1 MTANF
6 VYHDVHS
13 NFHHQ
18 CLKIDN
24 LFLYNIGCHGCQRGK
39 SAAISRLSGFSPDN
53 QTDNRLDN
61 RSDNGLLFLL

>member
-18 CLKIDN
+18 CLKKLITFFFIILDDRRKEQ
-24 LFLYNIGCHGCQRGK
+24 LQLY
-39 SAAISRLSGFSPDN
+39 L
-53 QTDNRLDN
+53 
-61 RSDNGLLFLL
+61 

>member
-39 SAAISRLSGFSPDN
+39 SAAATVVSLASVSCAKRTIF
-53 QTDNRLDN
+53 
-61 RSDNGLLFLL
+61 